1 MPRPDS
7 CSRLCAGVPSREIA
21 RNIRGAEG
29 FAMTSD
35 ELGKG
40 EGHKIVSDIG
50 AEIAK
55 YRDEQFARD
64 AFRAS
69 AGYGG

>member
-1 MPRPDS
+1 
-7 CSRLCAGVPSREIA
+7 
-21 RNIRGAEG
+21 
-29 FAMTSD
+29 MTSD